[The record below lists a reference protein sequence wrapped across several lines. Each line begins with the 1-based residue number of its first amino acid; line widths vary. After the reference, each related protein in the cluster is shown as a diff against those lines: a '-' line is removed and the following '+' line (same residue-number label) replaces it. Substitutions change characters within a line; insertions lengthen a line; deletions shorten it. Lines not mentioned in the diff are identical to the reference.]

1 MLRSPLYGAQMVK
14 GILEKY
20 DRLVPRYTSYPTAPQ
35 FHAGVDGA
43 VYGDWLKRLP
53 EDTPLSLYVH
63 VPFCDTMCWFCG
75 CNTKIINRYAPVEA
89 YLETLLREIDLI
101 AGILGPKRTVN
112 HVHWGGGSPTI
123 LKPDHMRRLAAALH
137 DHFSFAPDA
146 EFAVEIDPRDLGDES
161 LTALAESGVTRASLG
176 VQDVNPDVQQAVNRL
191 QPVEVTRHVIDTLRG
206 LGVERINVDL
216 MYGLPYQTV
225 QGIETNV
232 DTVLTMAPDRVSLFG
247 YAHVPWMK
255 THQKKIPDDA
265 LPGRDHRHDMMMAAA
280 NGLMAHGYRWIGLDH
295 FAREDDAMT
304 QALDAGELHRNF
316 QGYTTDPCPALI
328 GLGASSIG
336 SLPQGY
342 IQNHTP
348 VRTWRAA
355 IEAGEPGIAKGVQLN
370 DDDRL
375 RRAII
380 ERLMCDLKVDVETL
394 CEAYRCAP
402 DTLIPAFD
410 ALKSMQADGVCEI
423 DGWTV
428 TIPEDARILMRTVAA
443 VFDTYLTPDAQ
454 RHSRAV

>member
-1 MLRSPLYGAQMVK
+1 MVK

-35 FHAGVDGA
+35 FHDGVNSA
-43 VYGDWLKRLP
+43 VYRGWLENLP
-53 EDTPLSLYVH
+53 ADMPLSLYVH

-75 CNTKIINRYAPVEA
+75 CNTKIINRYGPVEA
-89 YLETLLREIDLI
+89 YLETLLQEIGLI
-101 AGILGPKRTVN
+101 ADILGSRRTVN

-123 LKPDHMRRLAAALH
+123 LKPDHIRRLAGALQER
-137 DHFSFAPDA
+137 FAFAGDA
-146 EFAVEIDPRDLGDES
+146 EFAVEIDPRELNDEA
-161 LTALAESGVTRASLG
+161 LHALAESGVTRASLG
-176 VQDVNPDVQQAVNRL
+176 VQDVNPVVQEAVNRI
-191 QPVEVTRHVIDTLRG
+191 QPVEITRHVIDTLRS

-216 MYGLPYQTV
+216 MYGLPYQTID
-225 QGIETNV
+225 GIGVNVETM
-232 DTVLTMAPDRVSLFG
+232 LTMRPDRVSLFG

-255 THQKKIPDDA
+255 THQKQIPDTA
-265 LPGRDHRHDMMMAAA
+265 LPGRDDRHDMMMAAA
-280 NGLMAHGYRWIGLDH
+280 DGLMDAGYRWIGLDH
-295 FAREDDAMT
+295 FAREGDAMT
-304 QALDAGELHRNF
+304 KALDAGDLHRNF

-336 SLPQGY
+336 SLPEGY

-348 VRTWRAA
+348 VRTWRAM
-355 IEAGEPGIAKGVQLN
+355 IERGEPGIAKGIELD

-380 ERLMCDLKVDVETL
+380 ERLMCDLRVDVAAE
-394 CEAYRCAP
+394 CANYGRAP
-402 DTLIPAFD
+402 EGLLTAFD
-410 ALKSMQADGVCEI
+410 ALQPLAADGVCEI

-428 TIPEDARILMRTVAA
+428 TIPENARILMRTVAA
-443 VFDTYLTPDAQ
+443 AFDKYLSPDAQ

>member
-1 MLRSPLYGAQMVK
+1 MVM

-35 FHAGVDGA
+35 FHAGVDSS
-43 VYGDWLKRLP
+43 VYRDWLGLLP
-53 EDTPLSLYVH
+53 EDMSLSLYVH

-75 CNTKIINRYAPVEA
+75 CNTKIINRYSPVEA

-101 AGILGPKRTVN
+101 ADILGPRRTVN
-112 HVHWGGGSPTI
+112 HIHWGGGSPTI
-123 LKPDHMRRLAAALH
+123 LKPDHIRRLAGALH
-137 DHFSFAPDA
+137 DRFSIAPEA
-146 EFAVEIDPRDLGDES
+146 EFAVEIDPRDLADES

-176 VQDVNPDVQQAVNRL
+176 VQDVNPDVQRAVNRI
-191 QPVEVTRHVIDTLRG
+191 QPVAVTRHVIDTLRG
-206 LGVERINVDL
+206 LGVGRINVDL

-225 QGIETNV
+225 EGIGVNV
-232 DTVLTMAPDRVSLFG
+232 DTVLTMRPDRVSLFG

-255 THQKKIPDDA
+255 THQKKIPDDV
-265 LPGRDHRHDMMMAAA
+265 LPGRDDRHDMMMAAA
-280 NGLMAHGYRWIGLDH
+280 NGLMAQGYRWIGLDH
-295 FAREDDAMT
+295 FAREDDPMT
-304 QALDAGELHRNF
+304 RALDAGELHRNF

-355 IEAGEPGIAKGVQLN
+355 IEAGEPGIAKGVVLD

-380 ERLMCDLKVDVETL
+380 ERLMCDLRVDVKDV
-394 CEAYRCAP
+394 CEGYNYPP
-402 DTLIPAFD
+402 DALLPAFD
-410 ALKSMQADGVCEI
+410 ALKPMQADGVCAI
-423 DGWTV
+423 NGWTI
-428 TIPEDARILMRTVAA
+428 TIPEHARILMRTVAA
-443 VFDTYLTPDAQ
+443 TFDKYLTPDAQ

>member
-1 MLRSPLYGAQMVK
+1 MVK

-35 FHAGVDGA
+35 FHCGTDGGVDGA
-43 VYGDWLKRLP
+43 VYHDWLTCLP
-53 EDTPLSLYVH
+53 EDMPLSLYVH

-75 CNTKIINRYAPVEA
+75 CNTKIINRYAPIEA
-89 YLETLLREIDLI
+89 YLETLLAEINLI
-101 AGILGPKRTVN
+101 AGILGPTRTVN

-123 LKPDHMRRLAAALH
+123 LRPEHIRKLAAALH
-137 DHFSFAPDA
+137 EHFAFADDA

-161 LTALAESGVTRASLG
+161 LAALAESGVTRASLG
-176 VQDVNPDVQQAVNRL
+176 VQDVNAQVQEAVNRI
-191 QPVEVTRHVIDTLRG
+191 QPVEVTRHVIDTLRD
-206 LGVERINVDL
+206 LGVERVNVDL

-232 DTVLTMAPDRVSLFG
+232 DTVLTMQPDRVSLFG

-255 THQKKIPDDA
+255 THQKRIPDDA
-265 LPGRDHRHDMMMAAA
+265 LPGRDDRHDMMMAAA
-280 NGLMAHGYRWIGLDH
+280 SGLMSKGYRWIGLDH

-304 QALDAGELHRNF
+304 RALDGGELHRNF

-355 IEAGEPGIAKGVQLN
+355 IEAGEPGIAKGLHLSE
-370 DDDRL
+370 DDRL

-380 ERLMCDLKVDVETL
+380 ERLMCDLTVDVKAVCETYD
-394 CEAYRCAP
+394 CTP
-402 DTLIPAFD
+402 DSLIPAFD
-410 ALKSMQADGVCEI
+410 ALKPMAADGVCTI
-423 DGWTV
+423 DGWVV

-443 VFDTYLTPDAQ
+443 TFDKYLNPDAQ

>member
-1 MLRSPLYGAQMVK
+1 MVK

-35 FHAGVDGA
+35 FHDAVDGG
-43 VYGDWLKRLP
+43 VYRDWLATLP
-53 EDTPLSLYVH
+53 TDMPLSLYAH

-89 YLETLLREIDLI
+89 YLETLLAEINLI
-101 AGILGPKRTVN
+101 ADILGAKRTVN

-123 LKPDHMRRLAAALH
+123 LTPAHIRRLAGALH
-137 DHFSFAPDA
+137 DRFHFADDT
-146 EFAVEIDPRDLGDES
+146 EFAVEIDPRGLGDDS
-161 LTALAESGVTRASLG
+161 LKALADSGVTRASLG
-176 VQDVNPDVQQAVNRL
+176 VQDVNPEVQKAVNRI
-191 QPVEVTRHVIDTLRG
+191 QPVDVTRHVIDTLRDY
-206 LGVERINVDL
+206 GVERINVDL

-225 QGIETNV
+225 AGIGVNV
-232 DTVLTMAPDRVSLFG
+232 KTILTMRPDRVSLFG

-255 THQKKIPDDA
+255 THQKRIPDEA
-265 LPGRDHRHDMMMAAA
+265 LPGRDERHDMMMAAA
-280 NGLMAHGYRWIGLDH
+280 AHLMENGYRWIGLDH
-295 FAREDDAMT
+295 FALEGDAMT
-304 QALDAGELHRNF
+304 TALDAGTLQRNF

-355 IEAGEPGIAKGVQLN
+355 IEAGQPGIAKGVVLG

-380 ERLMCDLKVDVETL
+380 ERLMCDLRVDVADI
-394 CEAYRCAP
+394 CSRYNRSP
-402 DTLIPAFD
+402 DGLLDAFD
-410 ALKSMQADGVCEI
+410 ALEPIAADGVCTI
-423 DGWTV
+423 DGWVV

-443 VFDTYLTPDAQ
+443 AFDKYLSPDAQ

>member
-1 MLRSPLYGAQMVK
+1 MVK

-35 FHAGVDGA
+35 FKEDVNDA
-43 VYGDWLKRLP
+43 VYSDWLSRLP
-53 EDTPLSLYVH
+53 EDMALSLYVH

-75 CNTKIINRYAPVEA
+75 CNTKIINRYDPVEA

-101 AGILGPKRTVN
+101 ADILGPKRTVS
-112 HVHWGGGSPTI
+112 HIHWGGGSPTI
-123 LKPDHMRRLAAALH
+123 LKPEHTRKLGQALH
-137 DHFSFAPDA
+137 ERFQFSESA
-146 EFAVEIDPRDLGDES
+146 EFAVEIDPRDLGDDS
-161 LTALAESGVTRASLG
+161 LQALADAGITRASLG
-176 VQDVNPDVQQAVNRL
+176 VQDVNPEVQHAVNRI
-191 QPVEVTRHVIDTLRG
+191 QPVEVTRHVIETLRSY
-206 LGVERINVDL
+206 GVERVNVDL

-225 QGIETNV
+225 AGIKTNV
-232 DTVLTMAPDRVSLFG
+232 DTVLEMQPDRVSLFG

-255 THQKKIPDDA
+255 THQKRIPDDA
-265 LPGRDHRHDMMMAAA
+265 LPGRDERHDMMMEAAH
-280 NGLMAHGYRWIGLDH
+280 GLMSQGYRWIGLDH

-304 QALDAGELHRNF
+304 RALDSGELHRNF

-355 IEAGEPGIAKGVQLN
+355 IEAGKPGIAKGVVLD

-380 ERLMCDLKVDVETL
+380 ERLMCDLHVDVK
-394 CEAYRCAP
+394 AVCATYGLSP
-402 DTLIPAFD
+402 DTLMPAFD
-410 ALKSMQADGVCEI
+410 ALQPVQADGVCTI
-423 DGWTV
+423 DGWV
-428 TIPEDARILMRTVAA
+428 ITIPEESRILMRTVAA
-443 VFDTYLTPDAQ
+443 AFDKYLSPDAQ